1 MSSQKQGH
9 ADYSLLFDYSMSS
22 STKLVSVPTYIPGK
36 LQVKQGHTSGPH
48 GVSNYQETT
57 ELAGT
62 TVYVNQERTF
72 FNREMNIQVNVSQQT
87 DYGEQVWH
95 GKIFSCGTN
104 SDLREMIDYLLI
116 YAFKYFGAN
125 TKKNVYET
133 HNEWCKPLD
142 ENY

>member
-1 MSSQKQGH
+1 MAACHSNATPSGQVVAVVDGIEITASQLKQ
-9 ADYSLLFDYSMSS
+9 ALEAQS
-22 STKLVSVPTYIPGK
+22 
-36 LQVKQGHTSGPH
+36 SGPN

-62 TVYVNQERTF
+62 TVYVSQERTF

-95 GKIFSCGTN
+95 GKIFSCGTT
-104 SDLREMIDYLLI
+104 SDLREMVDYLLI

-133 HNEWCKPLD
+133 HNEWCKPLE